1 MGDSYRALRA
11 LGNSLGNTHYQWV
24 VNNEEGSQRSIAGS
38 PTLQMIYV
46 SGGQGTRTPNR
57 FPGT

>member
-1 MGDSYRALRA
+1 MRA

-24 VNNEEGSQRSIAGS
+24 VNNEEGFQRSIVGS
-38 PTLQMIYV
+38 PALQAIYV

-57 FPGT
+57 FRGT